1 MQIKGHRYSIT
12 AQTKKEVREKAKQI
26 FAGVEIEKRLPTTVG
41 RAMHRFRELQQF
53 CFQYNEWKI
62 LYEKSDGWDGR
73 GDVTSRDGIRRA
85 DLIRNITMIEECAN
99 SIDRN
104 LLRFVTVEGSSLPP
118 ELWYQQRI
126 FFWKLSQM
134 RG

>member
-1 MQIKGHRYSIT
+1 M
-12 AQTKKEVREKAKQI
+12 ATKRKTQYDLGI
-26 FAGVEIEKRLPTTVG
+26 
-41 RAMHRFRELQQF
+41 HRFRELQQF
-53 CFQYNEWKI
+53 CFQYNEWKT
-62 LYEKSDGWDGR
+62 LYEKSDGWNGR

-104 LLRFVTVEGSSLPP
+104 LLRFVTVEGSTIPA

-126 FFWKLSQM
+126 FLWKLSQM